1 MKVGLLVAVL
11 VLAACGGGSQAL
23 ETAPEPGSPAL
34 SGTTLDGE
42 RLSLDGLGRAPV
54 FVVAFSFF

>member
-1 MKVGLLVAVL
+1 MKVGLLLAVL
-11 VLAACGGGSQAL
+11 VLAACGGGSEAV
-23 ETAPEPGSPAL
+23 ETTQQPASPAL

-42 RLSLDGLGRAPV
+42 RLSLERLDRAPV